1 MRKFCPVAYIASV
14 GIVTQLN
21 AQSVNWR
28 ELTNELVSTN
38 SGTRDA
44 ARDKMLSVII
54 PKLISESPEAV
65 DRDLQEILKAS
76 AGGSDDVQRE
86 ISALFF
92 TLAYDRPDGTISLN
106 RIVPLLLS
114 QMHDRTPRIRYNA
127 ILSISNLKP
136 TMPAEAEAVLMQALG
151 DNDKK
156 VVRGAAYGVARF
168 SLQSSESANALANVM
183 YQGQD
188 KGTLISILRTVGY
201 VHVTNPVV
209 IGKLGELMMSKD
221 VDVSKEALVAAG
233 QLGDLA
239 SALLQT
245 VEALE
250 SGNSN
255 SEIAQTAREVAA
267 KIDGGK

>member
-1 MRKFCPVAYIASV
+1 MRTFHLTAYIASV
-14 GIVTQLN
+14 VIATQLN

-28 ELTNELVSTN
+28 ELINELVSTD
-38 SGTRDA
+38 SSTRDA
-44 ARDKMLSVII
+44 ARDKMLSVVI
-54 PKLISESPEAV
+54 PKLISESAEAV
-65 DRDLQEILKAS
+65 DRDLQEILKVS
-76 AGGSDDVQRE
+76 AGESGDVQRE

-106 RIVPLLLS
+106 RIVPLLLY

-168 SLQSSESANALANVM
+168 SLQSSASANALANVM
-183 YQGQD
+183 YQEQD
-188 KGTLISILRTVGY
+188 KSTLISIVRTVGY
-201 VHVTNPVV
+201 VHVINPVV

-233 QLGDLA
+233 QLGNSA
-239 SALLQT
+239 SVLLQT
-245 VEALE
+245 VEVLAT
-250 SGNSN
+250 SS
-255 SEIAQTAREVAA
+255 SDREIVQTAQDVAA
-267 KIDGGK
+267 KIGGGK

>member
-38 SGTRDA
+38 SSTRDA

-136 TMPAEAEAVLMQALG
+136 PMPAEAEAVLMQALG

-168 SLQSSESANALANVM
+168 SLQSSASANALANVM
-183 YQGQD
+183 YQEQD
-188 KGTLISILRTVGY
+188 KSTLISIVRTVGY
-201 VHVTNPVV
+201 VHVINPVV
-209 IGKLGELMMSKD
+209 IGKLGEVMMSKD
-221 VDVSKEALVAAG
+221 ADVSKEALVAAG
-233 QLGDLA
+233 QLGKSA
-239 SALLQT
+239 SVLLQT
-245 VEALE
+245 VEALAT
-250 SGNSN
+250 SSVN
-255 SEIAQTAREVAA
+255 SEIAQTAQDVAA
-267 KIDGGK
+267 KIGGGK